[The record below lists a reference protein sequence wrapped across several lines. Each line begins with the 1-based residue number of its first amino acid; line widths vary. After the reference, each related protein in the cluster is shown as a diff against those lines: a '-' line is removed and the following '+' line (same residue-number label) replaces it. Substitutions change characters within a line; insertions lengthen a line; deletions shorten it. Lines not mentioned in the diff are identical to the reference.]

1 MRRGVITQSVHL
13 SPQGGI
19 QQEVERTMKIWYQSG
34 ASLGRD
40 ASWSEYE
47 TALTGYL
54 NQVAG
59 PGTEVVVHGV
69 ELFSHTDDK
78 YRYEEYFHDRQIVE
92 NAVRAEREGYD
103 AFCVGCARD
112 PAAVALRE
120 VVDIPVCTLLETSM
134 HVACLL
140 SPNFSLLAHGQPL
153 LRRQIELVKRYGLS
167 ERFIECSSFE
177 VTLDELQGGFKNPQ
191 VVLDPALEVAREA
204 KSKGV
209 CLFVNACGC
218 INAIMGKYCLHEI
231 GGIPVLNGAAVLIKM
246 TEMLVALKGMG
257 VNRSKLGSFTPVPKD
272 VLASV
277 FKLYGAL
284 QI

>member
-1 MRRGVITQSVHL
+1 MR
-13 SPQGGI
+13 
-19 QQEVERTMKIWYQSG
+19 IWYQSG

-40 ASWSEYE
+40 PAWTEYE
-47 TALTGYL
+47 TALKTYL
-54 NQVAG
+54 NKVAR
-59 PGTEVVVHGV
+59 PGTQVDVHGV

-92 NAVRAEREGYD
+92 NAIRAEREGYD

-120 VVDIPVCTLLETSM
+120 VVDIPVCNLLETSM

-140 SPNFSLLAHGQPL
+140 SPNFSLLAHGKPL

-167 ERFIECSSFE
+167 ERFIECNSFE
-177 VTLDELQGGFKNPQ
+177 VTLDELQGGFRDPQ
-191 VVLDPALEVAREA
+191 VVMNPAMAVAGEA
-204 KSKGV
+204 ASKGV

-218 INAIMGKYCLHEI
+218 LNAIMGKYCLHEI
-231 GGIPVLNGAAVLIKM
+231 GGIPVLDGAAVSIKM
-246 TEMLVALKGMG
+246 TEMLVDLKGIG
-257 VNRSKLGSFTPVPKD
+257 VNRSKLGAFTPVPKD

-277 FKLYGAL
+277 LTLYGSKL
-284 QI
+284 SEVGNERPVGLSVLSR